1 MVKAHHDDTPS
12 GSRCRVGPVV
22 AASMERMADTI
33 TRPTGSPGQARA
45 GQPAQA
51 SPRRAYPRALVG
63 VAVALWTALLGLA
76 CLVCLTLA
84 AWVTAAHHEDA
95 VRPALATAVQAWLL
109 AHHTGLAVA
118 SGSVAIVPLGLTAGL
133 AALLVRGGRQ
143 AARLSHAGDVFDCLT
158 TALAVAT
165 PYAVVA
171 ALLTRA
177 ARWGQV
183 RPMPVEALAGAF
195 VLAIGCCVFGAL
207 RETEQWAPLLARLP
221 VDVRLVLR
229 AGFSASVVLVGSGG
243 LIVVVGLATHTARA
257 TALMGSLHGGLSGTV
272 LLSVVSVAYVP
283 NVVGWAGAFSAGP
296 GFGVGANTSVALSGV
311 HLGAVPALPLL
322 APLPSSGAIPLAGWL
337 VLAGPVAAGLLAGWL
352 VARDRPDGAL
362 RLALA
367 AGAVAGSAMGIFG
380 WLSAGAL
387 GPGRMADVGPVGWQV
402 ALAVAVEIGV
412 LSAVASW
419 VLCWRR
425 NRRSQAVDAS
435 GAAGV

>member
-1 MVKAHHDDTPS
+1 
-12 GSRCRVGPVV
+12 
-22 AASMERMADTI
+22 
-33 TRPTGSPGQARA
+33 
-45 GQPAQA
+45 
-51 SPRRAYPRALVG
+51 
-63 VAVALWTALLGLA
+63 
-76 CLVCLTLA
+76 
-84 AWVTAAHHEDA
+84 
-95 VRPALATAVQAWLL
+95 
-109 AHHTGLAVA
+109 
-118 SGSVAIVPLGLTAGL
+118 
-133 AALLVRGGRQ
+133 
-143 AARLSHAGDVFDCLT
+143 
-158 TALAVAT
+158 
-165 PYAVVA
+165 
-171 ALLTRA
+171 
-177 ARWGQV
+177 
-183 RPMPVEALAGAF
+183 
-195 VLAIGCCVFGAL
+195 
-207 RETEQWAPLLARLP
+207 
-221 VDVRLVLR
+221 VLR

-419 VLCWRR
+419 LLCWRR